1 MRISLAILKWR
12 HTLHYREL
20 LMDKIEPRHCSSSN
34 WTPHR
39 SEERRK
45 DRPTG
50 QCTSDRR
57 HTRRAQCIPLIF
69 NCFRLPGEPKV
80 LPSSPRCLRSSK
92 RFTRES
98 RANVRVRIGRRNG
111 QKSAERTDQQV
122 SGPVTAAIRAG
133 RSVYP

>member
-34 WTPHR
+34 RTPQCPD
-39 SEERRK
+39 ERRT
-45 DRPTG
+45 DRPKG
-50 QCTSDRR
+50 HCSSCRR
-57 HTRRAQCIPLIF
+57 HTRWAQCIPLIF

-98 RANVRVRIGRRNG
+98 RANARVRTGRRNA
-111 QKSAERTDQQV
+111 QTSAERTDQKAIV
-122 SGPVTAAIRAG
+122 PVAADKRAG